1 MQVIVVDDDAVS
13 RLALVDLMQK
23 MGFTDLLEFEDG
35 QAAWEYLQKNPLP
48 ILCCCDV
55 RMPKMSGIELLQKV
69 RGDKNIKA
77 LSFVL
82 ITSGHDRDT
91 VQNAVMLGV
100 SEYIVKPFNAGEAI
114 DKLNE
119 IFSNEWK
126 KISERPEA
134 TARRLSI
141 PKEKLENYYHAFNAQ
156 VEKLINMSAFTSDV
170 LKLPDIDGQIDAM
183 ITGCLTL
190 GLWHCSRQLEVLKTR
205 EDKGDCLEQYLSAVE
220 STVNYQLGIISS
232 QKV

>member
-35 QAAWEYLQKNPLP
+35 QAAWEHLEKNPLP

-69 RGDKNIKA
+69 RADKHLKA
-77 LSFVL
+77 LCFVL
-82 ITSGHDRDT
+82 ITSGNDRDT
-91 VQNAVMLGV
+91 VQNALMLGV
-100 SEYIVKPFNAGEAI
+100 SGYIVKPFDAGEAI
-114 DKLNE
+114 EKLND
-119 IFSNEWK
+119 IFSNERK
-126 KISERPEA
+126 EISERPEA

-141 PKEKLENYYHAFNAQ
+141 SQEKLENYYHAFNVQ
-156 VEKLINMSAFTSDV
+156 VDKLINMSAFTSDV

-183 ITGCLTL
+183 KTGCLTL
-190 GLWHCSRQLEVLKTR
+190 GLWHCSRQLELLKAR
-205 EDKGDCLEQYLSAVE
+205 EDKGDCLERYLSAVE
-220 STVNYQLGIISS
+220 STVNYQLGILSY
-232 QKV
+232 Q

>member
-1 MQVIVVDDDAVS
+1 MQVMVVDDDAVS

-23 MGFTDLLEFEDG
+23 MGFSDALEFEDG
-35 QAAWEYLQKNPLP
+35 QAAWEYLEQNPLP

-69 RGDKNIKA
+69 RADQNIKA

-82 ITSGHDRDT
+82 ITSGNDRDT

-100 SEYIVKPFNAGEAI
+100 SGYIVKPFNAGGAI
-114 DKLNE
+114 EKLNE
-119 IFSNEWK
+119 IFANEWK
-126 KISERPEA
+126 GISERPEA

-141 PKEKLENYYHAFNAQ
+141 SQEKLENYYTAFIAQ
-156 VEKLINMSAFTSDV
+156 VDQLINMNAFTSDV

-183 ITGCLTL
+183 KTGCLTL
-190 GLWHCSRQLEVLKTR
+190 GLWHCSRQLELLKTR
-205 EDKGDCLEQYLSAVE
+205 EDKDDCLELYLSAVN
-220 STVNYQLGIISS
+220 STVNYQLGLLSH
-232 QKV
+232 Q